1 MLNRDCPAKGAQV
14 EAGEMVAQ
22 IVRMAQRL
30 AAMEVGE
37 SLVTRVIRKSLF
49 SRVGEAV
56 DTVESVLRRAV
67 MEAVAALAAVQFA

>member
-1 MLNRDCPAKGAQV
+1 M